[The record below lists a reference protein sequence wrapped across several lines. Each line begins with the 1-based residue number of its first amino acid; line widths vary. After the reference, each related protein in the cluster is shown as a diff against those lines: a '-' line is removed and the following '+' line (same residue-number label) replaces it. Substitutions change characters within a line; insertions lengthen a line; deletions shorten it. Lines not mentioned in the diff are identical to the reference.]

1 MPYKRTVEQV
11 RKQKGDAWLGS
22 YANEV
27 DFAIYPKWHYDTD
40 NVVAFF
46 KKKAVNKWSGEASL
60 KGKKVGWLRGYAFD
74 DYFKVKVKKR
84 ELNSRESALR
94 MLRKG
99 RIDFFVDA
107 DVEINNVIRKQKFD
121 KSGYRMETILTLNLY
136 LAFANT
142 SRGKKLAEIWDQ
154 RIMELHN
161 SGKLKVL
168 YEKSEYTSYPTF
180 K

>member
-84 ELNSRESALR
+84 ELPL
-94 MLRKG
+94 
-99 RIDFFVDA
+99 
-107 DVEINNVIRKQKFD
+107 
-121 KSGYRMETILTLNLY
+121 
-136 LAFANT
+136 
-142 SRGKKLAEIWDQ
+142 
-154 RIMELHN
+154 
-161 SGKLKVL
+161 SGK
-168 YEKSEYTSYPTF
+168 
-180 K
+180 